1 METNRKKAYFFEI
14 VIFFITAFTF
24 VCWLS
29 PEAFATSANPPSY
42 VNRYGTVYFDEAY
55 SSGYLCFSIGYGSSG
70 TTTSSIY
77 TLRSRVHS
85 SDSSNTD
92 WMSWATENDSLIWGT
107 NRNRD
112 DNVYVD
118 HPSGALSNGVYYDV
132 REYDW
137 IVTNDSAA
145 WVLHKYSGNANFFG
159 DTGDEGGSKKFHREF
174 HFYQAG
180 HCGDPNYE
188 VTFRGVMSFTD
199 LDGYADSGW
208 SYEGYEIGAG
218 NRGLWSTYPTTV
230 SFKNE
235 NKFQGTETPETSTDK
250 QVVWMQFESSPGAPL
265 KIVYTSTRD
274 HYGSDI
280 NYWGSSIYYNM
291 VDVGWGFPSGAP
303 GNQVFSAATY
313 GVYRFI
319 TSMPY
324 FDTWEFR
331 GWYWD
336 AGLTN
341 PVPETQVV
349 TSDLTVY
356 GTYVRTVF
364 PVTTSVVNGSIT
376 PTNNEVR
383 AGTDYTVY
391 YSPNNG
397 YLLSSV
403 VVDGTSVNLSAYPDS
418 YTFTYL
424 TSAHDVT
431 VIYSKPT
438 SSKTWA
444 LFSQS

>member
-1 METNRKKAYFFEI
+1 MVLRKKNIIFLEI
-14 VIFFITAFTF
+14 ALFFIIAITLI
-24 VCWLS
+24 CCLS
-29 PEAFATSANPPSY
+29 TKAFATSANPPSY
-42 VNRYGTVYFDEAY
+42 VSQYGSTYFDEAY
-55 SSGYLCFSIGYGSSG
+55 SSGYLCFTIGYGSSG
-70 TTTSSIY
+70 TTTSNIS
-77 TLRSRVHS
+77 TLRSRVGHGGDDGS
-85 SDSSNTD
+85 
-92 WMSWATENDSLIWGT
+92 WMSWATGADDLIWGT

-112 DNVYVD
+112 NNVYVD
-118 HPSGALSNGVYYDV
+118 HPSGAISNGVYYDV

-137 IVTNDSAA
+137 IVSNDSCA
-145 WVLHKYSGNANFFG
+145 WVLHKYSGGLNFFG

-188 VTFRGVMSFTD
+188 VTFRGVMRFSD

-218 NRGLWSTYPTTV
+218 NRGLWSTYPTSV
-230 SFKNE
+230 KFDNA
-235 NKFQGTETPETSTDK
+235 NKFHGTETPEQSYDH
-250 QVVWMQFESSPGAPL
+250 QVVWMQFEGSAASPL
-265 KIVYTSTRD
+265 KVVYTSTRD
-274 HYGSDI
+274 HYGSDS

-319 TSMPY
+319 TSMPA

-341 PVPETQVV
+341 PVPATQVV
-349 TSDLTVY
+349 TSDMTVY

-364 PVTTSVVNGSIT
+364 PVTTSVVNGNIT
-376 PTNNEVR
+376 PSNNEVR
-383 AGTDYTVY
+383 AGTNYTVS
-391 YSPNNG
+391 YSPNSG
-397 YLLSSV
+397 YLLTSV
-403 VVDGTSVNLSAYPDS
+403 VVDGSNVSIESYPDS
-418 YTFTYL
+418 YTFNNL
-424 TSAHDVT
+424 SSAHSVAVT
-431 VIYSKPT
+431 YVAPSASKN
-438 SSKTWA
+438 WA
-444 LFSQS
+444 